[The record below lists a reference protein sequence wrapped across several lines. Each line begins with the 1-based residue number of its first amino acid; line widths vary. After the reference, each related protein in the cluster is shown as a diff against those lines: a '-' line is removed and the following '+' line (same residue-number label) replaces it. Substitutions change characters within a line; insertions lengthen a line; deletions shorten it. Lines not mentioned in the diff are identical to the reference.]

1 MNFEFSDDQKML
13 KDQARSFLD
22 DKSSRA
28 EVRRI
33 LDGDEPFHP
42 ELWAGVAEMGWLGA
56 SIPEEYDGLGLG
68 YLELCVIAEELG
80 RAVAPIPFSST
91 VYLFAEAV
99 MIAGSDEQKQKYLP
113 KVASGE
119 IIGALAMSERAG
131 AVTPKSIQT
140 SASGGTVSGTKIPVP
155 DGDIANHILVAARTG
170 SGNDERSISLFVVDG
185 DATGVTRSTVDTVD
199 PTRSH
204 ATIMFDSA
212 DAEPLGE
219 AGEGWAIIE
228 RVFDRAAVLMAFE
241 QLGGS
246 QAALEM
252 GRDYA
257 LERYAFGRQIGS
269 FQAIKHKLADMYV
282 ATELARSNCY
292 YGAWALSTDAPE
304 LPVAAATARVSAT
317 EAYHHCSKENIQVH
331 GGMGFTW
338 EFDCHLHYRRSKLL
352 SLTLGSQ
359 SRWKDMLI
367 SRLEERNVAA

>member
-1 MNFEFSDDQKML
+1 MNFEFSDDQKLL
-13 KDQARSFLD
+13 KDQARSFLA
-22 DKSSRA
+22 DKCSSQ

-91 VYLFAEAV
+91 VYLFAEAI

-119 IIGALAMSERAG
+119 IIGTLAMSERAG
-131 AVTPKSIQT
+131 AVTPKSIQ
-140 SASGGTVSGTKIPVP
+140 SSVSGGALSGTKIPVP
-155 DGDIANHILVAARTG
+155 DGDIANHIIVAARTG
-170 SGNDERSISLFVVDG
+170 SGNDARSISLFVVDG
-185 DATGVTRSTVDTVD
+185 DAAGVSRNNVDTVD

-204 ATIMFDSA
+204 ASITFDSA

-219 AGEGWAIIE
+219 AGEGWSIIE
-228 RVFDRAAVLMAFE
+228 RVFDRAAVLFAFE

-252 GRDYA
+252 GRDYS

-269 FQAIKHKLADMYV
+269 FQAVKHKLADMYV

-352 SLTLGSQ
+352 SLALGSQ

>member
-1 MNFEFSDDQKML
+1 MNFEFSDDQKLL
-13 KDQARSFLD
+13 KDQARSFLE
-22 DKSSRA
+22 DKCSPK

-33 LDGDEPFHP
+33 LDGDEPYHP
-42 ELWAGVAEMGWLGA
+42 ELWKGVAEMGWLGA

-80 RAVAPIPFSST
+80 RAVAPVPFSST
-91 VYLFAEAV
+91 VYLFAEAI
-99 MIAGSDEQKQKYLP
+99 MIAGSEEQKKKYLP

-119 IIGALAMSERAG
+119 IIGTLALAERAG
-131 AVTPKSIQT
+131 AVTPKSIQA
-140 SASGGTVSGTKIPVP
+140 SVSGGTLSGTKIPVP
-155 DGDIANHILVAARTG
+155 DGDVADYIVVAARTG
-170 SGNDERSISLFVVDG
+170 GSDDRSISLFVVEG
-185 DATGVTRSTVDTVD
+185 GASGVARDAVETVD

-204 ATIMFDSA
+204 ARVTFDGA
-212 DAEPLGE
+212 AAEPLGE
-219 AGEGWAIIE
+219 TGEGWSVVE
-228 RVFDRAAVLMAFE
+228 RIFDRAAVLMSFE
-241 QLGGS
+241 QLGGA

-257 LERYAFGRQIGS
+257 LERYAFGRPIGS

-282 ATELARSNCY
+282 AAELARSNCY

-352 SLTLGSQ
+352 SLALGSQ
-359 SRWKDMLI
+359 PRWKDILI

>member
-22 DKSSRA
+22 DKSSSD

-91 VYLFAEAV
+91 VYLFAEAI

-119 IIGALAMSERAG
+119 IIGTLAMSERAG

-155 DGDIANHILVAARTG
+155 DGDIANHIVVAARTG

-185 DATGVTRSTVDTVD
+185 DAAGVTRTTVDTVD

-204 ATIMFDSA
+204 ASITFDNA

-219 AGEGWAIIE
+219 AGEGWSIIE
-228 RVFDRAAVLMAFE
+228 RIFDRAAVLFAFE

-352 SLTLGSQ
+352 SLALGSQ

>member
-22 DKSSRA
+22 DKSSRD

-91 VYLFAEAV
+91 VYLFAEAI
-99 MIAGSDEQKQKYLP
+99 MIAGSEEQKQKYLP

-119 IIGALAMSERAG
+119 IIGTLAMSERAG

-155 DGDIANHILVAARTG
+155 DGDIANHIVVAARTG

-185 DATGVTRSTVDTVD
+185 DAAGVIRTTVDTVD

-204 ATIMFDSA
+204 ATITFDNA

-219 AGEGWAIIE
+219 AGEGWSIIE
-228 RVFDRAAVLMAFE
+228 RVFDRAAVLFAFE

-352 SLTLGSQ
+352 SLALGSQ

>member
-13 KDQARSFLD
+13 KDQARSFLE
-22 DKSSRA
+22 DKCSPK
-28 EVRRI
+28 EVRRV
-33 LDGDEPFHP
+33 LDGDEPYHP
-42 ELWAGVAEMGWLGA
+42 ELWKGVAEMGWLGA

-80 RAVAPIPFSST
+80 RAVAPVPFSST
-91 VYLFAEAV
+91 VYLFAEAI
-99 MIAGSDEQKQKYLP
+99 MMAGSDEQKKKYLP

-119 IIGALAMSERAG
+119 IIGTLALSERAG
-131 AVTPKSIQT
+131 AVTPKSIQA
-140 SASGGTVSGTKIPVP
+140 SASGGTLSGTKLPVP
-155 DGDIANHILVAARTG
+155 DGDVADFIVVAARTG
-170 SGNDERSISLFVVDG
+170 SGSDERSISLFVVEG
-185 DATGVTRSTVDTVD
+185 GAAGVARETVDTVD

-204 ATIMFDSA
+204 AKITFDSA
-212 DAEPLGE
+212 AAEPLGE
-219 AGEGWAIIE
+219 AGEGWSIVE
-228 RVFDRAAVLMAFE
+228 RIFDRAAVLMSFE
-241 QLGGS
+241 QLGGA

-252 GRDYA
+252 GRDYS

-269 FQAIKHKLADMYV
+269 FQAVKHKLADMYV
-282 ATELARSNCY
+282 AAELARSNSY

-304 LPVAAATARVSAT
+304 LPIAAATARVSAT

-352 SLTLGSQ
+352 SLALGSQ
-359 SRWKDMLI
+359 PRWKDMLI